1 MYLSGFKLAIGFSEV
16 DIAIYRK
23 NPFNKRDQKVL
34 KFFKFLQDS
43 KKDEEFINIPFIILE
58 LKSGEITS
66 DAIRARNEVARK
78 IRNIFPFCAYFF
90 IGDKTSKRRETLFG
104 LPGVMLVIEVMPE
117 LTTKLIKSF
126 TTSNCNVKFG
136 ILSVGTNP
144 VFGNPRDEGRLTFIL
159 FAFLYSLFSENRIYS
174 LNSIGGYKVKVGTSG
189 WSVEKLFI
197 IYLKFSSSW
206 DFSFVNFPINS
217 GEGAFLPA
225 FLF

>member
-1 MYLSGFKLAIGFSEV
+1 MSKGDEEILSRKWILALRSLEEEYKIHVGSRVKVISDFTCLREKSGFKLAIGFSEV

-90 IGDKTSKRRETLFG
+90 IGDKTSKRRETLFRQG
-104 LPGVMLVIEVMPE
+104 
-117 LTTKLIKSF
+117 KSF
-126 TTSNCNVKFG
+126 NNFFVYK
-136 ILSVGTNP
+136 
-144 VFGNPRDEGRLTFIL
+144 DEISEKEINKIITEFIKPYL
-159 FAFLYSLFSENRIYS
+159 ENLKT
-174 LNSIGGYKVKVGTSG
+174 LNLLPPLLHPGD
-189 WSVEKLFI
+189 EEE
-197 IYLKFSSSW
+197 
-206 DFSFVNFPINS
+206 NS
-217 GEGAFLPA
+217 ADDEWNA
-225 FLF
+225 

>member
-1 MYLSGFKLAIGFSEV
+1 MILSKYLNSPKRKNNMNRGDEERLSRKWILALRSLEEEYKIHVGSKVKVISDFTCLKEKSDFKLAIGFSEV

-90 IGDKTSKRRETLFG
+90 IGDKTSKRRETLFRQG
-104 LPGVMLVIEVMPE
+104 
-117 LTTKLIKSF
+117 KSF
-126 TTSNCNVKFG
+126 NNFFVYK
-136 ILSVGTNP
+136 
-144 VFGNPRDEGRLTFIL
+144 DEISEKEINKIITEFIKPYL
-159 FAFLYSLFSENRIYS
+159 ENLKT
-174 LNSIGGYKVKVGTSG
+174 LNLLPPLLHPGD
-189 WSVEKLFI
+189 EEE
-197 IYLKFSSSW
+197 
-206 DFSFVNFPINS
+206 NS
-217 GEGAFLPA
+217 ADDEWNA
-225 FLF
+225 

>member
-1 MYLSGFKLAIGFSEV
+1 MSKGDEEILSRKWILVLRSLEEEYKIHVGSRVKVISDFTCLREKSGFKLAIGFSEV

-90 IGDKTSKRRETLFG
+90 IGDKTSKRRETLFRQG
-104 LPGVMLVIEVMPE
+104 
-117 LTTKLIKSF
+117 KSF
-126 TTSNCNVKFG
+126 NNFFVYK
-136 ILSVGTNP
+136 
-144 VFGNPRDEGRLTFIL
+144 DEISEKEINKIITEFIKPYL
-159 FAFLYSLFSENRIYS
+159 ENLKT
-174 LNSIGGYKVKVGTSG
+174 LNLLPPLLHPGD
-189 WSVEKLFI
+189 EEE
-197 IYLKFSSSW
+197 
-206 DFSFVNFPINS
+206 NS
-217 GEGAFLPA
+217 ADDEWNA
-225 FLF
+225 